1 MGRPRKIRAANQTVL
16 GTLVA
21 RDNHGFH
28 HRIKFDLS
36 VLLFFNYDTTG
47 FFYSDKAQ
55 KLCDW
60 EDSGADD
67 GFRHLYKECWT
78 AQDACRFLEIP
89 NTVLHRLRVSLWV
102 VDKTTK
108 EKRYAPIIVMRKLC
122 RYAQLN
128 DLSSVAD
135 LVASIMAER
144 SAYQKT
150 YRTKKKAQATTTA
163 SIPQPPTQPTLLT
176 IKQQRGLIT
185 ILRKLTKA
193 PPSAVSPATS
203 QKIITAC
210 QSLGVSLD
218 DTPSPINIR

>member
-36 VLLFFNYDTTG
+36 VLSFFNYDTTG

-67 GFRHLYKECWT
+67 GFRHLYKECWS
-78 AQDACRFLEIP
+78 AQDTCHFLRIP
-89 NTVLHRLRVSLWV
+89 TTVLNRLRVPLWV
-102 VDKTTK
+102 VDKDTK
-108 EKRYAPIIVMRKLC
+108 EKRYAPIVVMRKLC

-128 DLSSVAD
+128 DLSSLDD

-150 YRTKKKAQATTTA
+150 YRAKKKAQPATT
-163 SIPQPPTQPTLLT
+163 PQSPTPPTLLT
-176 IKQQRGLIT
+176 NKQQRGLIT
-185 ILRKLTKA
+185 ILHKLTQA
-193 PPSAVSPATS
+193 SPNTIPPTTA

-210 QSLGVSLD
+210 HQLGINLEGE
-218 DTPSPINIR
+218 PS